1 MVVRRAVAVVL
12 SSATSSSAAATAL
25 QIADHLLT
33 RGHRVMIF
41 SHGSA
46 VNLALAGSPIAA
58 AVAALLRRGVHGG
71 TLDWVAEAA
80 AVDGRMLVD
89 GIIAGDDADLWS
101 FVREADV
108 VLAPGGGH
116 PWRVMS

>member
-1 MVVRRAVAVVL
+1 MVVRRSIAVVL
-12 SSATSSSAAATAL
+12 SSATSASAAATAL
-25 QIADHLLT
+25 QLADQLLT

-46 VNLALAGSPIAA
+46 VSLALADSPIAD

-71 TLDWVAEAA
+71 TLDWVAEDA
-80 AVDGRMLVD
+80 AVDGRALVD
-89 GIIAGDDADLWS
+89 GIISGDDADLWS
-101 FVREADV
+101 FVRDADV

-116 PWRVMS
+116 PWRVVS

>member
-1 MVVRRAVAVVL
+1 MTRTVAVVL
-12 SSATSSSAAATAL
+12 SSATSATAAATAL
-25 QIADHLLT
+25 QLADHLLA
-33 RGHRVMIF
+33 RGHRVVIF

-46 VNLALAGSPIAA
+46 AELALSGSPIAG

-80 AVDGRMLVD
+80 AVDGRRLVD

-101 FVREADV
+101 FIRGADV

-116 PWRVMS
+116 AWRVMS